1 MSRNQTARK
10 PTAGLVSRLTRRNR
24 SGPAMHSAIPLTMN
38 DARLGSWVSSTTPAI
53 SHGKSG

>member
-1 MSRNQTARK
+1 
-10 PTAGLVSRLTRRNR
+10 
-24 SGPAMHSAIPLTMN
+24 MHSATPLTMN